1 MENPFCVFAVFLFNA
16 ERVERWQK
24 IKKAGT
30 EGINEIKANG
40 LIEVYERSSFGAQKK
55 LNFIFPKTP
64 NFSGFE
70 IIEVFFH
77 GVSFSLETDAFVG

>member
-1 MENPFCVFAVFLFNA
+1 MQPDLSGALFIFWMEKALAKN
-16 ERVERWQK
+16 
-24 IKKAGT
+24 KKAGT

-77 GVSFSLETDAFVG
+77 GVSFSLETDAFVC